1 MEITVRECVPEDRA
15 ATVALGAASG
25 PCARQP
31 AAELAESYVAVLE
44 DWRAAQP
51 AEVILLV
58 AVAGEGRVV
67 GFASC
72 CERVDPIAVDGRDLC
87 LHDVVVR
94 RAEPER
100 PVLAALVL
108 SACHLATRQGVGRI
122 GVPVAAM
129 ASLAPAAGEPA

>member
-1 MEITVRECVPEDRA
+1 MAITVREWVVEDRTA
-15 ATVALGAASG
+15 VVALGAASG
-25 PCARQP
+25 PCAGRS

-44 DWRAAQP
+44 DWRAVQP
-51 AEVILLV
+51 AEVTLLV

-72 CERVDPIAVDGRDLC
+72 CERVASIAADGRDLC
-87 LHDVVVR
+87 LRDVVVS

-108 SACHLATRQGVGRI
+108 SACQLATRQGLGRI
-122 GVPVAAM
+122 GVPVDAM
-129 ASLAPAAGEPA
+129 ALLALTAGEPA